1 MCVCNWQ
8 YIFQYQKEQLKKN
21 QTMQQNI
28 KELLAAASACTAIA
42 ITIIFLSPVNL
53 ANSKYLHRYTC
64 NMNPLATELQ

>member
-1 MCVCNWQ
+1 
-8 YIFQYQKEQLKKN
+8 
-21 QTMQQNI
+21 MQQNI

-53 ANSKYLHRYTC
+53 ANTKYLHRYTC